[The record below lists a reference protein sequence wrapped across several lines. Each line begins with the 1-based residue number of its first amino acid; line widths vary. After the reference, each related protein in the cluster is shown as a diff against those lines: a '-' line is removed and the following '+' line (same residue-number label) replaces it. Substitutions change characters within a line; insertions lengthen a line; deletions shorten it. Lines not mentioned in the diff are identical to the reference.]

1 MVYLSALLI
10 IMLNTIK
17 TKFSIKDLENF
28 TGIKSHTIR
37 IWEKRY
43 KLLKPSRTDTNI
55 RFYDSDNFLKLLNV
69 NLLYKNGFKISKIAQ
84 LSEASINTKVKELV
98 SNKVAEERAIDAFK
112 IAMINFDSSLFQQT
126 YSKLSAYKSF
136 KEIFYDVFIPLLDN
150 IGYLWQTKT
159 IKPVHEHFISSLIV
173 QKLNYNIEQNLSKE
187 LNDSGKVFVLYL
199 PMGEI
204 HELGLLFLHYE
215 LTFRGYHSI
224 YLGSSISMDQITDI
238 KDIYTSIHF
247 ISYFTV
253 EPSDDV
259 IDNYLDN
266 VFNQLLSDTKN
277 QFYFLGM
284 KSIGFIPITDR
295 EQIRSFPSI
304 DDLLKYI

>member
-1 MVYLSALLI
+1 
-10 IMLNTIK
+10 MLNTIK

-43 KLLKPSRTDTNI
+43 KLLEPSRTDTNI
-55 RFYDSDNFLKLLNV
+55 RSYDSDNFLKLLNV

-98 SNKVAEERAIDAFK
+98 SNKVVEERAIDSFK
-112 IAMINFDSSLFQQT
+112 VAMINFDSGLFQKT
-126 YSKLSAYKSF
+126 YSMLSARKSF
-136 KEIFYDVFIPLLDN
+136 KEIFYDVFMPLLDD
-150 IGYLWQTKT
+150 IGFLWQTKS

-187 LNDSGKVFVLYL
+187 INDSGKVFVLYL
-199 PMGEI
+199 PLGEI
-204 HELGLLFLHYE
+204 HELGLMFLHYE

-224 YLGSSISMDQITDI
+224 YLGSSISMDQITDL
-238 KDIYTSIHF
+238 KDIYTSMHF

-253 EPSDDV
+253 EPNDDE
-259 IDNYLDN
+259 IDSYLEK
-266 VFNQLLSDTKN
+266 VFNQLLCDTKS
-277 QFYFLGM
+277 QYYFLGM
-284 KSIGFIPITDR
+284 KSIGFNPIAER
-295 EQIRSFPSI
+295 EQIKSFPSI
-304 DDLLKYI
+304 EDLLKNI

>member
-1 MVYLSALLI
+1 
-10 IMLNTIK
+10 MLNTIK
-17 TKFSIKDLENF
+17 TRFSIKDLENF

-43 KLLKPSRTDTNI
+43 KLLAPSRTITNI
-55 RFYDSDNFLKLLNV
+55 RFYDSNNFMKLLNV

-84 LSEASINTKVKELV
+84 LSEASIITKVKELV

-112 IAMINFDSSLFQQT
+112 IAMINFDSNLFQKT
-126 YSKLSAYKSF
+126 YSKLSESKSF
-136 KEIFYDVFIPLLDN
+136 KQIFYDVFIPLLDN

-173 QKLNYNIEQNLSKE
+173 QKLSHNIEQNLSIE

-199 PMGEI
+199 PLGEI

-215 LTFRGYHSI
+215 LTLRGYQSI
-224 YLGSSISMDQITDI
+224 YLGSSISMDQITDL
-238 KDIYTSIHF
+238 KDIYTSIRF

-253 EPSDDV
+253 EPIDNE
-259 IDNYLDN
+259 IDNYLN
-266 VFNQLLSDTKN
+266 QVFYKLLNDTKN
-277 QFYFLGM
+277 QFYFLGR
-284 KSIGFIPITDR
+284 KSVGFKPIKEKD
-295 EQIRSFPSI
+295 QIRSFARI
-304 DDLLKYI
+304 EELLKYI

>member
-1 MVYLSALLI
+1 MF
-10 IMLNTIK
+10 NNIK

-55 RFYDSDNFLKLLNV
+55 RYYDSDNFMKLLNV
-69 NLLYKNGFKISKIAQ
+69 NLLYINGFKISKIAQ
-84 LSEASINTKVKELV
+84 LSDSEINTKVKELV
-98 SNKVAEERAIDAFK
+98 SLKIVHQRAIDSFK
-112 IAMINFDSSLFQQT
+112 IAMMSFDSRLFQKT
-126 YSKLSAYKSF
+126 YNKLLTQKSF
-136 KEIFYDVFIPLLDN
+136 KEIFYDVFIPLLEN

-159 IKPVHEHFISSLIV
+159 IKPVHEHFISNLLI
-173 QKLNYNIEQNLSKE
+173 QKLHYNIENNLSKQKNE
-187 LNDSGKVFVLYL
+187 SDKIFVLYL

-224 YLGSSISMDQITDI
+224 YLGSNISVDQI
-238 KDIYTSIHF
+238 KDLKDVYTSVNF

-253 EPSDDV
+253 VPNDDE
-259 IDNYLDN
+259 IENYLDEI
-266 VFNQLLSDTKN
+266 FDQLLNKTKN

-284 KSIGFIPITDR
+284 KSKGYKPELNR
-295 EQIRSFPSI
+295 EQIEAFSSI
-304 DDLLKYI
+304 EDLLKKV

>member
-1 MVYLSALLI
+1 
-10 IMLNTIK
+10 MLNTIK

-43 KLLKPSRTDTNI
+43 KLLEPSRTDTNI
-55 RFYDSDNFLKLLNV
+55 RYYDSDNFLKLLNV

-84 LSEASINTKVKELV
+84 LSEASINSKVKELV
-98 SNKVAEERAIDAFK
+98 TNNVAEERAIDSFK
-112 IAMINFDSSLFQQT
+112 LAMINFDSGLFQDT
-126 YSKLSAYKSF
+126 YSKLSENKSF
-136 KEIFYDVFIPLLDN
+136 KEIFYDVFIPLLDA

-159 IKPVHEHFISSLIV
+159 IKPVHEHFISSLIL

-187 LNDSGKVFVLYL
+187 LNDSDKVFVLYL
-199 PMGEI
+199 PLGEI

-224 YLGSSISMDQITDI
+224 YLGSSISMDQISDL
-238 KDIYTSIHF
+238 KDIYSSIHF

-253 EPSDDV
+253 EPNDNE
-259 IDNYLDN
+259 IDNYLDK
-266 VFNQLLSDTKN
+266 VFNQLLSDTQN

-284 KSIGFIPITDR
+284 KSIGFNPINTR
-295 EQIRSFPSI
+295 EQIRSFSSVEN
-304 DDLLKYI
+304 LLNYI

>member
-1 MVYLSALLI
+1 
-10 IMLNTIK
+10 MLNTIK

-43 KLLKPSRTDTNI
+43 KLLKPSRTETNI
-55 RFYDSDNFLKLLNV
+55 RYYDSDNFMKLLNV

-84 LSEASINTKVKELV
+84 LSESEINKKVNDLISLKIV
-98 SNKVAEERAIDAFK
+98 QERAIDSFK
-112 IAMINFDSSLFQQT
+112 IAMINFDNHLFQET
-126 YSKLSAYKSF
+126 YNKLLSQKTF
-136 KEIFYDVFIPLLDN
+136 KEIFYDVFIPLLEN

-159 IKPVHEHFISSLIV
+159 IKPVHEHFISNLLI
-173 QKLNYNIEQNLSKE
+173 QKLNYNVEKNFSKQ
-187 LNDSGKVFVLYL
+187 LNKSDKVFVLYL
-199 PMGEI
+199 PKGEI

-224 YLGSSISMDQITDI
+224 YLGSNISVDQI
-238 KDIYTSIHF
+238 KDLKDVYTSINF

-253 EPSDDV
+253 VPNDDE
-259 IDNYLDN
+259 IENYLDEI
-266 VFNQLLSDTKN
+266 FNQLLSKTKN

-284 KSIGFIPITDR
+284 KSKGYKPGINR
-295 EQIRSFPSI
+295 EQIEAFSSI
-304 DDLLKYI
+304 EDLLKKV

>member
-1 MVYLSALLI
+1 
-10 IMLNTIK
+10 MLNTIK
-17 TKFSIKDLENF
+17 TRFSIKDLENF

-43 KLLKPSRTDTNI
+43 KLLEPSRTDTNI
-55 RFYDSDNFLKLLNV
+55 RYYDSDNFLKLLNV

-98 SNKVAEERAIDAFK
+98 SNKVAEERAIDSFK
-112 IAMINFDSSLFQQT
+112 IAMINFDSSLFQET
-126 YSKLSAYKSF
+126 YSKLAEYKSF

-159 IKPVHEHFISSLIV
+159 IKPVHEHFISSLIL

-187 LNDSGKVFVLYL
+187 LNDSDKVFVLYL
-199 PMGEI
+199 PLGEI

-224 YLGSSISMDQITDI
+224 YLGSSISMDQITDL
-238 KDIYTSIHF
+238 KDIFTSIHF

-253 EPSDDV
+253 EPNDDD
-259 IDNYLDN
+259 IDNYLDK
-266 VFNQLLSDTKN
+266 VFNRLLSDTKN

-284 KSIGFIPITDR
+284 KSIGFDPITSRD
-295 EQIRSFPSI
+295 QIRSFPGI
-304 DDLLKYI
+304 EDLLKNI